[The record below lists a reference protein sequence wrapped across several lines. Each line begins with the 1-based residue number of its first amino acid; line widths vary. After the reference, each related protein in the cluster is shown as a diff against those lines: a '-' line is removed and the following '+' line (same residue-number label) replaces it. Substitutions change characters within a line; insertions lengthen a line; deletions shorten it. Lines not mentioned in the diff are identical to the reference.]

1 MKTIAIMDL
10 SDLVGRWIRFLKH
23 EAYVINPDI
32 ELATRLYNRDITD
45 LDLFCEFSDTEYGD
59 DQYDYLFE
67 NIDHYLVDPIND
79 LLGKPMLLRD
89 LHTVRHQDSGDAILG
104 VFVDVYPGA
113 MVTDAICHREVAN
126 GWNSEEGVRVPTGEG
141 C

>member
-89 LHTVRHQDSGDAILG
+89 LLTVRHQVSGDAILG
-104 VFVDVYPGA
+104 IFVDEYPGA
-113 MVTDAICHREVAN
+113 MVTDTICHREVAN
-126 GWNSEEGVRVPTGEG
+126 GWNSEEGV
-141 C
+141 